1 MAHEV
6 DRSGL
11 LIAAAAAAGLGM
23 AVAVSRFAYEGGTNG
38 LTIASV
44 RSSVAIVV
52 LLVFCLCTGR
62 RLAISFVDWRHCAG
76 LGALM
81 AMMYYGNVGSVEFI
95 SVGLAALLFYTYPPI
110 VALIYAL
117 VLRERVAAPKVV
129 ALVIAFAGLALML
142 GASLGVS
149 DWRGVAL
156 ALGASLACAWNAV
169 WLGRKV
175 AHLDAVVIT
184 LHMALSAAPI
194 LLIITFAT
202 DSFDFPDTDGG
213 WGGLIGVVVLQCSA
227 MPFYFYAIPRIGAL
241 RSAMVS
247 NVQPVVS
254 IVAAY
259 LLFAELISMVQFVGG
274 LLVLSGIAL
283 AQWTDGRKAGTV

>member
-1 MAHEV
+1 MPIN
-6 DRSGL
+6 DRGAL
-11 LIAAAAAAGLGM
+11 LIAAAAASGLGL

-38 LTIASV
+38 LTIASA
-44 RSSVAIVV
+44 RSTVAVVV
-52 LLVFCLCTGR
+52 LLLFCYCTGR
-62 RLAISFVDWRHCAG
+62 RLRVTWAEWRNCAG
-76 LGALM
+76 LGVLM
-81 AMMYYGNVGSVEFI
+81 SMMYYGNVGSVEYI

-117 VLRERVAAPKVV
+117 VLRERIAAPKVF
-129 ALVIAFAGLALML
+129 ALAIAFAGLARML

-149 DWRGVAL
+149 DFRGVGL
-156 ALGASLACAWNAV
+156 ALGASFACAWNAV
-169 WLGRKV
+169 WLARRV
-175 AHLDAVVIT
+175 AHLDAVVVT

-202 DSFDFPDTDGG
+202 GGLDVPDNASG
-213 WGGLIGVVVLQCSA
+213 WGGLLGVVALQCTA

-259 LLFAELISMVQFVGG
+259 LFFAEVITLVQFVGG
-274 LLVLSGIAL
+274 VMVLAGIAL
-283 AQWTDGRKAGTV
+283 AQWSDGRARAALQ